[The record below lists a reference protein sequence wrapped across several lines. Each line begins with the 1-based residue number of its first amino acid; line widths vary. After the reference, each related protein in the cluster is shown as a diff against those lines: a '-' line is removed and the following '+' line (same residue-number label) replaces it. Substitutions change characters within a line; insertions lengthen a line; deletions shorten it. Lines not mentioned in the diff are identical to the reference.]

1 MPTIT
6 LKELLSPWVAVTDL
20 SQISA
25 LTVDSRSVSN
35 GCLFVAI
42 KGHALDGRNFI
53 SAAIKAGAIAVIADA
68 DELHVNG
75 TTAVQDGVPI
85 IYMDQIAR
93 ILSALAGRF
102 YQAVDRKMTLVGITG
117 TNGKT
122 TISQIIAQWATLLGQ
137 RAGVM
142 GTTGNG
148 LLESLTPAKNTT
160 GNAIEIQQT
169 LFELEQM
176 GAQLTALEVSSH
188 GLVQGR
194 VKALDFSA
202 AVFTNLSR
210 DHLDYHGD
218 MEQYGLAKKVLFT
231 EHQCSAA
238 IINADDSVGY
248 QWLTELPQA
257 VAVSVEQRDLSELK
271 GEKLWATSVQYSTKG
286 IEMEIDSSWGACQLT
301 VPLIG
306 AFNASN
312 VLLAMA
318 TLLTQGYSIE
328 RLVDTAP
335 QLNAVI
341 GRMELFQVSNRPD
354 APKIVV
360 DYAHTPDALEKALLA
375 LRVHCEGKLWSIVG
389 CGGDRDTGKRPMMA
403 EIAERLSDNVILT
416 DDNPRTEDPK
426 RIIDDMLAGVSNPDD
441 IFVEHHRFD
450 ACQLALKGASEGD
463 IILLAGKGHEDYQVF
478 DSGNVHYSDRE
489 TAATLLQE
497 ITS

>member
-1 MPTIT
+1 MPTTT
-6 LKELLSPWVAVTDL
+6 LKKLLSPWVTVSDV
-20 SQISA
+20 SEISD
-25 LTVDSRSVSN
+25 LTVDSRIVSS
-35 GCLFVAI
+35 GYLFVAI
-42 KGHALDGRNFI
+42 KGHALDGRDYI
-53 SAAIKAGAIAVIADA
+53 SAAIKAGASAVIADA
-68 DELHVNG
+68 DEKHPHASMV
-75 TTAVQDGVPI
+75 TQDGINIVYI
-85 IYMDQIAR
+85 EMINEK
-93 ILSALAGRF
+93 LSALAGRF
-102 YQAVDRKMTLVGITG
+102 YLAETRKMKLIGITG

-148 LLESLTPAKNTT
+148 LLDNLKPAQNTT

-169 LFELEQM
+169 LFELEQE

-194 VKALDFSA
+194 IKSLLFST

-218 MEQYGLAKKVLFT
+218 MTQYGLAKKSLFT
-231 EHQCSAA
+231 EHQCSEA
-238 IINADDSVGY
+238 IINADDPVGY
-248 QWLTELPQA
+248 QWLTELPSA
-257 VAVSVEQRDLSELK
+257 VAVSVEQRDLSGLK
-271 GEKLWATSVQYSTKG
+271 GKKLWAKSVQYSTKG
-286 IEMEIDSSWGACQLT
+286 IKLVIDSSWGPAQFN

-318 TLLTQGYSIE
+318 TLLTQGFSMQQLI
-328 RLVDTAP
+328 DTAP
-335 QLNAVI
+335 KLSAVI
-341 GRMELFQVSNRPD
+341 GRMELFQLIGSNS

-375 LRVHCEGKLWSIVG
+375 LRVHCKGKLWCLVG
-389 CGGDRDTGKRPMMA
+389 CGGARDVGKRPMMA
-403 EIAERLSDNVILT
+403 EIAERLADHVILT

-426 RIIDDMLAGVSNPDD
+426 RIIDDMLAGVINPNA
-441 IFVEHHRFD
+441 ISVEHNRFE
-450 ACQLALKGASEGD
+450 ACQLALKGASADD

-478 DSGNVHYSDRE
+478 ASGNVHYSDRE
-489 TAATLLQE
+489 TAARLLQE